1 MSSRAASSANLTEQ
15 ELNELESID
24 LDLGGG
30 LAAPPPSTGAAPG
43 FGPPAFAPSAPAPF
57 APYAPAAPS
66 HGALAP
72 QPDPNLPDP
81 FALAPEPYAAPEA
94 RQPKPSV
101 HDLANRV
108 ADAGVRAAAHFSPM
122 LEDARAKTGATT
134 ARAVKE
140 AKSRGLV
147 PLAAILVAVGVLV
160 AVLFVVVRFV
170 IPESGASPA
179 SSEPR
184 TKHVAES
191 AGAIQK

>member
-1 MSSRAASSANLTEQ
+1 MSSRSASSANLTEQ

-24 LDLGGG
+24 LDLGAG
-30 LAAPPPSTGAAPG
+30 LAAPTPSAGAAPG
-43 FGPPAFAPSAPAPF
+43 FGPAPFAPSAPAPF
-57 APYAPAAPS
+57 APSAPAPS
-66 HGALAP
+66 HAALAP
-72 QPDPNLPDP
+72 LPDPNLPDP
-81 FALAPEPYAAPEA
+81 FALAPEAYAAPEA

-160 AVLFVVVRFV
+160 AVIFVVVRFV
-170 IPESGASPA
+170 IPESGESPT